1 LASLVG
7 DFSTY
12 RGSFC
17 EPLDEEPE
25 KMDINSLASVI
36 FNVQTIYFCLA
47 IYVVTYLIRR
57 VFEGTFK
64 ILVQTGEVKKGSIVG
79 RIWGEILVP
88 VLPILVGGGL
98 SFAAKT
104 FVWPDFTMKT
114 KLARVI
120 YGCICGLFSAFIY
133 NRIRGWLKSK
143 TDITVGD
150 ATEPAGLTDP
160 VLGSVPPEAA
170 KEEPPKVDPPK
181 PAA

>member
-1 LASLVG
+1 VN
-7 DFSTY
+7 
-12 RGSFC
+12 
-17 EPLDEEPE
+17 PLDEESE

-57 VFEGTFK
+57 VFEGTWG
-64 ILVQTGEVKKGSIVG
+64 IIVQQGEVKKGALPA
-79 RIWGEILVP
+79 RIWAEVIVP
-88 VLPILVGGGL
+88 ILPILVGGGL

-104 FVWPDFTMKT
+104 FVWPDFSMKT
-114 KLARVI
+114 KLARVL

-150 ATEPAGLTDP
+150 ASEPTGLMDP
-160 VLGSVPPEAA
+160 VLDGSTPPGPSAP
-170 KEEPPKVDPPK
+170 EPPKADPPK
-181 PAA
+181 SAA

>member
-1 LASLVG
+1 
-7 DFSTY
+7 
-12 RGSFC
+12 
-17 EPLDEEPE
+17 
-25 KMDINSLASVI
+25 MDINAFASAI
-36 FNVQTIYFCLA
+36 FNFQTVYFCLA

-57 VFEGTFK
+57 VTEGTWG
-64 ILVQTGEVKKGSIVG
+64 IVVQREVRKSSIPN
-79 RIWGEILVP
+79 RIWAEIVVP
-88 VLPILVGGGL
+88 ILPILVGGGL

-150 ATEPAGLTDP
+150 ASEPAGLTDP
-160 VLGSVPPEAA
+160 VLSGSTPPAPSP
-170 KEEPPKVDPPK
+170 EPPKADPPK
-181 PAA
+181 AA